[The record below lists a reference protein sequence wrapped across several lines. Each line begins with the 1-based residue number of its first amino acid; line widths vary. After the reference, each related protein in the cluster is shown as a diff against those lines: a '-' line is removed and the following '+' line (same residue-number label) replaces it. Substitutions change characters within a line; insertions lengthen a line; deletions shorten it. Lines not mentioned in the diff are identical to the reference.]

1 MRRVVM
7 AVLLCSTTLA
17 APAPAQAG
25 PVLAFVQGIA
35 SFVSTGAVVG
45 AGIGGA
51 FALGSQVAAILGGTI
66 LGRLAVSLALQA
78 IAMRINRPK
87 LPRPPERM
95 TNFAQGRSFMERC
108 YGVVRKG
115 GPVGLTGKVNRVRY
129 YVVLLAAHEIDGVV
143 QHYLDTRQAEIQSGE
158 LTALAD
164 VEEVYTDNKTLS
176 GEVELPEATFTD
188 RVLLTGQTN
197 PAENGIWITSE
208 DDWTRAA
215 DFNGGTVYERVVV
228 RRPGPTEPLPIGRL
242 VCTIDLRGLVIGMDP
257 LVWTAGEPLQA
268 GEISTEPMRGAGRI
282 RVYPGAPGQAADAR
296 LIAAFP
302 GEVTAE
308 YDFAGLA
315 YAVIEANDVDAER
328 FQEVYTQ
335 GRHWIYA
342 PVIRGHNR
350 VYDPRN
356 DSFGW
361 TDNAALIFA
370 HECQLFGKAVDWAE
384 VAAEADVCDQI
395 VTNAQGGTQK
405 RWTVNVIFDDG
416 MSWETVR
423 ETIATAC
430 DGWTYQRPEGGVGLL
445 VGRYAEP
452 TITLTDRDFLSLGVD
467 DGDRGPDEAGEFV
480 ITYVEPSRDYSDAPS
495 GAYVVAAGKPRTEI
509 ECFAIDNHNQAVR
522 IAKSVSRVVYA
533 DFTLRGVIKMIGYE
547 CIGKRFLR
555 ITHAGI
561 GLNVV
566 IEVDRLERRPDGIT
580 FDFEGHSVTAAGFAF
595 NAATEEPA
603 RPVNIP
609 VSSDDAVQPA
619 AGLAGVSVPATGGV
633 AQIHWTW
640 PPQPPSLNQQLRMRS
655 VEAGAEEWQAVT
667 MPSGQTALTVG
678 GLVDGATYDGQIRNR
693 TVGGRVSDWS
703 DTVSVMAVA
712 NSVPPQDIIGFGV
725 TDMGDGDVLVA
736 FQTADDPN
744 YAATRIW
751 RGTSASYPGATLVHT
766 KFGAPGLVDS
776 WTDTGL
782 PPDEYWYWL
791 APINAS
797 GVAGTVIGPLTIT
810 LT

>member
-1 MRRVVM
+1 M

-17 APAPAQAG
+17 APRAAQAG

-35 SFVSTGAVVG
+35 SFISTGAVVG

-129 YVVLLAAHEIDGVV
+129 YAVLLAAHEIDGVV
-143 QHYLDTRQAEIQSGE
+143 QHYLDTRQAEVQTGE
-158 LTALAD
+158 LTELAD
-164 VEEVYTDNKTLS
+164 VVAVFSANIALTGEADLPSGTD
-176 GEVELPEATFTD
+176 GEMTSNS
-188 RVLLTGQTN
+188 RVIVTGQTN
-197 PAENGIWITSE
+197 PVENGVWITSE
-208 DDWTRAA
+208 DAWTRPA
-215 DFNGGTVYERVVV
+215 DFNAGTVYERVFLK
-228 RRPGPTEPLPIGRL
+228 RPGSFLLFGNITL
-242 VCTIDLRGLVIGMDP
+242 TADLRGVVIGTHP
-257 LVWTAGEPLQA
+257 QFWAAGAPLQS
-268 GEISTEPMRGAGRI
+268 GEIATEPMRGAGRI
-282 RVYPGAPGQAADAR
+282 RVYRGAAGQGADPR

-302 GEVTAE
+302 GEVTAA

-315 YAVIEANDVDAER
+315 YAAIEANDVDAER

-335 GRHWIYA
+335 GRHWVYA

-350 VYDPRN
+350 VYDPR
-356 DSFGW
+356 DGSFGW

-445 VGRYAEP
+445 VGRYIEP

-480 ITYVEPSRDYSDAPS
+480 ISYVEPSRDYSEAPS
-495 GAYVVAAGKPRTEI
+495 GAYVVAAGKPRNEI
-509 ECFAIDNHNQAVR
+509 ECFAIDSHNQAVR
-522 IAKSVSRVVYA
+522 VAKSVARVVYA
-533 DFTLRGVIKMIGYE
+533 NFTLRGVIKMIGYE

-555 ITHAGI
+555 IAHAGI
-561 GLNVV
+561 GLDVV
-566 IEVDRLERRPDGIT
+566 IEVDRLERRPDGIS
-580 FDFEGHSVTAAGFAF
+580 FDFEGHSVTAADYAF

-603 RPVNIP
+603 CPVNLP
-609 VSSDDAVQPA
+609 VSSDDSVQPA
-619 AGLAGVSVPATGGV
+619 SGLVGLSVPATGGV
-633 AQIHWTW
+633 AQIQWTW

-655 VEAGAEEWQAVT
+655 VEAGAEEWQTVT
-667 MPSGQTALTVG
+667 MSSGQTALTVG

-703 DTVSVMAVA
+703 DTVSITAVA
-712 NSVPPQDIIGFGV
+712 NSVPPQDIIGFGL
-725 TDMGDGDVLVA
+725 TDVGGGDVLVA

-744 YAATRIW
+744 YSAARIW
-751 RGTSASYPGATLVHT
+751 RGTSASFAGATLVHT
-766 KFGAPGLVDS
+766 KFGAPGLIDS

-782 PPDEYWYWL
+782 PPDDHWYWL
-791 APINAS
+791 APINGS

-810 LT
+810 LS